1 MRLFQKKIFSQT
13 SASPFQS
20 GVNMTEEFL
29 KVFQLAPGGMC
40 FSTFDSILVE
50 ANENFSHLFGY
61 TRHEF
66 VGMNVKLIALISDD
80 ESKRI
85 KLLLK
90 EKGKLENYE
99 IKCRHKNGHSIY
111 CLLNASPITINGIDL
126 ILTSFSD
133 ISRVKNQNRLIEVQH
148 KDLFDSV
155 NSAKRI
161 QDAILPPPEL
171 LERTFS
177 NSFVFFKPKAIVS
190 GDFYWLEK
198 SNDKIYLAVADCTG
212 HGVPGALLSIV
223 GYNLLNESLQ
233 KKPEAAPREILNTL
247 SNGICKMLRQN
258 SGSWSVKDGME
269 ISMISYSKETNII
282 EYAGARRPMYI
293 VRNNELLKISADR
306 FPIGFHTGQH
316 LQRFSNYSLQMQK
329 GDTVYLFTDGYYNQ
343 FGGSKNKKLSVLQ
356 FQQSLLAINHLE
368 MSEQKKILLKNFEDW
383 MGTQSQIDDILVLG
397 IKI

>member
-13 SASPFQS
+13 SGSLFHSP
-20 GVNMTEEFL
+20 VNMTEEFL
-29 KVFQLAPGGMC
+29 KVFQLSPGGMC

-61 TRHEF
+61 TRNEF
-66 VGMNVKLIALISDD
+66 VGMNVRTIGLVSNE
-80 ESKRI
+80 ESQRI

-99 IKCRHKNGHSIY
+99 IKCRHKNGHIIY
-111 CLLNASPITINGIDL
+111 CLLNACPITINGINL

-161 QDAILPPPEL
+161 QDAILPTPEL
-171 LERTFS
+171 LKKTFS
-177 NSFVFFKPKAIVS
+177 NSFVLFKPKAIVS
-190 GDFYWLEK
+190 GDFYWLETC
-198 SNDKIYLAVADCTG
+198 NDKVYLAVADCTG

-233 KKPEAAPREILNTL
+233 KTPEARPDEILNKL
-247 SNGICKMLRQN
+247 SNGIYKMLRQN
-258 SGSWSVKDGME
+258 SGNWCVKDGLE
-269 ISMISYSKETNII
+269 ISMIAYNKENNII
-282 EYAGARRPMYI
+282 EYAGARRPMFL
-293 VRNNELLKISADR
+293 VRNNELIKISPDR
-306 FPIGFHTGQH
+306 FPIGFHTGEH
-316 LQRFSNYSLQMQK
+316 LQRFSNHTLQTQK
-329 GDTVYLFTDGYYNQ
+329 GDAVYLFSDGYYNQ
-343 FGGSKNKKLSVLQ
+343 FGGTKNKKFSALQ
-356 FQQSLLAINHLE
+356 FQQNLLSIYHLE
-368 MSEQKKILLKNFEDW
+368 MEEQKKILQKKFEDW
-383 MGTQSQIDDILVLG
+383 MGSQPQIDDVLVLG

>member
-1 MRLFQKKIFSQT
+1 MRLFQKKILSQ
-13 SASPFQS
+13 ASNAFFHSP
-20 GVNMTEEFL
+20 VNMTEEFL

-50 ANENFSHLFGY
+50 ANENFSNLFGY
-61 TRHEF
+61 TRNEF
-66 VGMNVKLIALISDD
+66 VGMSIKLVGIVSEE
-80 ESKRI
+80 ESQSI

-90 EKGKLENYE
+90 EKGKLDNYE

-111 CLLNASPITINGIDL
+111 CLLNASTITINGINL

-133 ISRVKNQNRLIEVQH
+133 ISHVKKQNRLIEVQH

-171 LERTFS
+171 LKKTFS
-177 NSFVFFKPKAIVS
+177 NSFVLFKPKAIVS
-190 GDFYWLEK
+190 GDFYWLET

-223 GYNLLNESLQ
+223 GYNLLNESLH
-233 KKPEAAPREILNTL
+233 KAPEARPSEILNKL
-247 SNGICKMLRQN
+247 STGIYKMLRQN
-258 SGSWSVKDGME
+258 SGSWCVKDGLE
-269 ISMISYSKETNII
+269 ISMIAYDKEHNSI

-293 VRNNELLKISADR
+293 VRNNELIKISADR

-316 LQRFSNYSLQMQK
+316 LQRFSNHTLQMQK
-329 GDTVYLFTDGYYNQ
+329 GDTVYLFSDGYYNQ
-343 FGGSKNKKLSVLQ
+343 FGGTKNKKFSALQ
-356 FQQSLLAINHLE
+356 FQQSLLSINHLE
-368 MSEQKKILLKNFEDW
+368 MDEQKIILQKNFEDW
-383 MGTQSQIDDILVLG
+383 MGSQSQIDDVLVLG
-397 IKI
+397 IKV